1 MTKRALLL
9 VNRHSRKGQQS
20 FAQAVDILNH
30 LGFELIV
37 VPIKSS
43 QELPQL
49 VRQHGR
55 KVDLVIVGGGD
66 GTLNGV
72 VDSLMDMHLPLGI
85 LPLGTA
91 NDLARTLN
99 IPLSIPQACE
109 VIAEGHLKYIDL
121 GWVNGKHFFN
131 VSSLGLSVDITEKLS
146 KGAKRRWGVL
156 AYAFTALQVMSQTR
170 PFRAQIKMN
179 GETIEVKTIQIAV
192 GNGRFYGG
200 GMAVAEDA
208 TIDDQ
213 RLDLYSLELQY
224 WWQIFPLLWRLPQ
237 GQHGYLPWVRTLEGE
252 YIEIYSRKTQDI
264 NTDGEIVTHT
274 PAIFRVIPQSLGVF
288 VPRNSLIQLDEKK
301 RPK

>member
-9 VNRHSRKGQQS
+9 VNRHSRKGQHS

-43 QELPQL
+43 EELPQL

-72 VDSLMDMHLPLGI
+72 VDSLMDMHLSLGI

-91 NDLARTLN
+91 NDLARTLK
-99 IPLSIPQACE
+99 IPFGIPQACQ

-131 VSSLGLSVDITEKLS
+131 VASLGLSVDITEKLS
-146 KGAKRRWGVL
+146 KGAKRRWGIL
-156 AYAFTALQVMSQTR
+156 AYAMTALQVMSQTR
-170 PFRAQIKMN
+170 PFRAHIIMN
-179 GETIEVKTIQIAV
+179 GEPIEVKTIQIAV

-213 RLDLYSLELQY
+213 RLDLYSLELQS
-224 WWQIFPLLWRLPQ
+224 WWQLFPLLWRLPQ
-237 GQHGYLPWVRTLEGE
+237 GQHGDLSWVRTLEGE
-252 YIEIYSRKTQDI
+252 YIEIRTRKTQDI
-264 NTDGEIVTHT
+264 NTDGEIVTAT
-274 PAIFRVIPQSLGVF
+274 PAVFRVIPQSLGVF
-288 VPRNSLIQLDEKK
+288 VPKTIN
-301 RPK
+301 P

>member
-9 VNRHSRKGQQS
+9 VNRHSRKGQNR
-20 FAQAVDILNH
+20 FAQAVDILND

-43 QELPQL
+43 EELPQL
-49 VRQHGR
+49 VRKHGP

-91 NDLARTLN
+91 NDLARTLK
-99 IPLSIPQACE
+99 IPVNIPQACQ

-131 VSSLGLSVDITEKLS
+131 VSSLGLSVNITEKLS
-146 KGAKRRWGVL
+146 KGAKRRWGIL
-156 AYAFTALQVMSQTR
+156 AYAFTALQVISQTR
-170 PFRAQIKMN
+170 PFHAHIMIN
-179 GETIEVKTIQIAV
+179 GETIEVKTVQIAV

-213 RLDLYSLELQY
+213 RLDLYSLELQS
-224 WWQIFPLLWRLPQ
+224 WWQLFPLLSRLPQ
-237 GQHGYLPWVRTLEGE
+237 GQHGDLPWVRTLEGE
-252 YIEIYSRKTQDI
+252 HIEIRTRKTQEI
-264 NTDGEIVTHT
+264 NTDGEIVTAT
-274 PAIFRVIPQSLGVF
+274 PATFRVIPQSLGVF
-288 VPRNSLIQLDEKK
+288 VPRNSLIELEEKK